1 MSHENGRQALADAA
15 QGAKFF
21 LFRHPNER
29 GDFKIAT
36 QRTVAIMQ
44 SEDPLMLLS
53 ENLGLPIENQEPTGG
68 VSSAIDTMGKLM
80 SAVIRSKGDLYSNG
94 TKPFDIGIVK
104 MVGIKGNRH
113 YLHAKEM
120 EAGEFEP
127 TDKRI
132 MVPNM
137 RPTGG
142 RIHFAISRDRE
153 GRSKLF
159 ALELEAEKIE
169 GKRSSAYVYVPSY
182 INDNMGN
189 PSWEKWFKPDSPI
202 EARDLNSFYMRTV
215 QAGKYLYDALKPK

>member
-1 MSHENGRQALADAA
+1 MSHEYGRKGLADAA
-15 QGAKFF
+15 LGAKFF
-21 LFRHPNER
+21 LLRHSSER
-29 GDFKIAT
+29 QDFKTAA

-44 SEDPLMLLS
+44 SEAPLRLLS
-53 ENLGLPIENQEPTGG
+53 ENLGLPTENQEPVGG
-68 VSSAIDTMGKLM
+68 VRSAIDTMGKLM

-104 MVGIKGNRH
+104 MVGIKGNRYH
-113 YLHAKEM
+113 LYAKEM
-120 EAGEFEP
+120 EAGEFEQ

-132 MVPNM
+132 RVPNL

-159 ALELEAEKIE
+159 ALELEAKKIE

-182 INDNMGN
+182 VNDNMGN
-189 PSWEKWFKPDSPI
+189 PTWEKWFKPDATI
-202 EARDLNSFYMRTV
+202 TAADLNSFYQRTI
-215 QAGKYLYDALKPK
+215 QAGGYLYDSLKPK